1 MSKSRGY
8 IETALRHA
16 EILVKNLPAGVRVI
30 DVDVPGR
37 LGRREYEATVH
48 LYNADMKAIKENF
61 NGSRVCEETMFGHP
75 ETLREYIV
83 VDDMAIFQL
92 KDNAAALSGT
102 EDSGNEKD
110 VT

>member
-1 MSKSRGY
+1 
-8 IETALRHA
+8 
-16 EILVKNLPAGVRVI
+16 
-30 DVDVPGR
+30 
-37 LGRREYEATVH
+37 
-48 LYNADMKAIKENF
+48 MKAIKENF
-61 NGSRVCEETMFGHP
+61 NSSRVREEVMVGHP
-75 ETLREYIV
+75 EILREYIV